1 MHPNKIFHTKT
12 EQENLQFAAERGFGT
27 LAVNADGGPLIAH
40 IPFVLTDG
48 GRTLLA
54 HVMRVNPIN
63 KLLDAPVDAV
73 LAVTG
78 ADAYVSPD
86 WYGVD
91 DQVPTWNY
99 VAVHLRG
106 SLRRLKQDDLPGVL
120 DALSAEMEG
129 RLAPK
134 KPWTSGKMD
143 PAIYSAM
150 QRGIVPIA
158 MDIAKIDGTW
168 KLSQNKPDAVRHAAA
183 DGVRAARIGSESEEA
198 ARLMRDSGARNADAG

>member
-1 MHPNKIFHTKT
+1 MHPNKIFHVKT
-12 EQENLQFAAERGFGT
+12 DRENLDFAAERGFGT

-40 IPFVLTDG
+40 IPFAVTDE
-48 GRTLLA
+48 GRTVLA
-54 HVMRVNPIN
+54 HIMRVNPIN
-63 KLLDAPVDAV
+63 RLLDAPVDAV

-78 ADAYVSPD
+78 GDAYISPD
-86 WYGVD
+86 WYGVE

-106 SLRRLKQDDLPGVL
+106 RLRRLEQRELPGVL

-134 KPWTSGKMD
+134 KPWTSDKMD
-143 PAIYSAM
+143 PAVYGAL

-158 MDIAKIDGTW
+158 MDIADIDGTW

-183 DGVRAARIGSESEEA
+183 DGVRTAGIGGETGKI
-198 ARLMRDSGARNADAG
+198 ARLMRKPRPDGRD